1 MPRDPRTGK
10 VIPGSY
16 GPGRSGGDERALAPW
31 MPRSPESFMQEDR
44 LVGGMGGS
52 GQPAGFHASDTI
64 QSQVPN
70 PNVQRAMMGLEPA
83 DERYEPGSRLEDQE
97 LTGKYRQI
105 QAAYPGIS
113 QEEMDSIYQQYQKD
127 LHFGQR
133 QGEEPQRFED
143 WLQQHK
149 SENSPQNETT
159 SNLPP
164 ELQERIALGRGQ
176 QGPPMGGQYS

>member
-16 GPGRSGGDERALAPW
+16 GPGRSGGDERALAPFRG
-31 MPRSPESFMQEDR
+31 MSIDEFQNRHDVQQGI
-44 LVGGMGGS
+44 GGPGIDFGAP
-52 GQPAGFHASDTI
+52 GTYPQI
-64 QSQVPN
+64 PN
-70 PNVQRAMMGLEPA
+70 PNVQRAMVGLEPA
-83 DERYEPGSRLEDQE
+83 DERFEPGSHLEDQE

-159 SNLPP
+159 SKLPP

>member
-1 MPRDPRTGK
+1 MPRDASGR

-16 GPGRSGGDERALAPW
+16 GPGRSGQDEQALNQFRGTSLDDYKFQEAINQGIGGTGINFDAAGTYPQI
-31 MPRSPESFMQEDR
+31 PRSYR
-44 LVGGMGGS
+44 VW
-52 GQPAGFHASDTI
+52 PAMA
-64 QSQVPN
+64 
-70 PNVQRAMMGLEPA
+70 GLEPA
-83 DERYEPGSRLEDQE
+83 DERLEPGSRLEDRE
-97 LTGKYRQI
+97 LTEKYRQI
-105 QAAYPGIS
+105 QAAYPGVS

-159 SNLPP
+159 SKLPP